1 MLNRILT
8 AHLCSLHRH
17 LRNETT
23 TYPVLNRLTGQ
34 RGNNNVANAETLH
47 HFLNSDIDNIH
58 DITRQNIGN
67 SILQPIT
74 LEADLRTAD
83 NSVNYSRASISKPLA
98 LDIDPKIKTNIW
110 ALEYIDLSCLLN
122 KKQSKVKFQPT
133 ETSEGGMAWE
143 KQQPPTYRFENISHW
158 LSAFHIFVSIYSEK
172 YPKETGSLMKYADI
186 IQTLARRSCDVAA
199 YIYDRTYREW
209 REHDYESLPWDQVN
223 NELYSEAM
231 SLGLKIK
238 FDNLSKNLKSLPF
251 PVSGAPQR
259 STLWSSKKYC
269 YSFNNNDGRCERGQ
283 N

>member
-1 MLNRILT
+1 M
-8 AHLCSLHRH
+8 
-17 LRNETT
+17 
-23 TYPVLNRLTGQ
+23 G
-34 RGNNNVANAETLH
+34 
-47 HFLNSDIDNIH
+47 
-58 DITRQNIGN
+58 
-67 SILQPIT
+67 
-74 LEADLRTAD
+74 
-83 NSVNYSRASISKPLA
+83 
-98 LDIDPKIKTNIW
+98 IDPKIKTKIW
-110 ALEYIDLSCLLN
+110 ALEYIDLGCLLN

-158 LSAFHIFVSIYSEK
+158 LPAFHIFVNIYSEK
-172 YPKETGSLMKYADI
+172 YPKETGSLMQYADI

-259 STLWSSKKYC
+259 SSLWSSKKYC

-283 N
+283 S

>member
-1 MLNRILT
+1 MLNR
-8 AHLCSLHRH
+8 
-17 LRNETT
+17 
-23 TYPVLNRLTGQ
+23 PTGQ

-47 HFLNSDIDNIH
+47 HFLNSGIDNIH
-58 DITRQNIGN
+58 DITRTNIGN

-74 LEADLRTAD
+74 LEADLRKAD
-83 NSVNYSRASISKPLA
+83 NSLQYSRASISKPLA
-98 LDIDPKIKTNIW
+98 LGIDPKIKTKIW
-110 ALEYIDLSCLLN
+110 AREYIDLGCLLN

-186 IQTLARRSCDVAA
+186 IQNLARRSCDVAA

-223 NELYSEAM
+223 NELYYV
-231 SLGLKIK
+231 LR
-238 FDNLSKNLKSLPF
+238 SKN
-251 PVSGAPQR
+251 
-259 STLWSSKKYC
+259 
-269 YSFNNNDGRCERGQ
+269 
-283 N
+283 